1 MRPSENINPNQE
13 RSCVQDK
20 RFGGSGMSDG
30 SIVGGVSA
38 VCKCMVL
45 ALAALFVVNAC
56 GVVTNWGEMGLLY
69 SSPLELYHAL
79 TAVNGVV
86 GGME

>member
-1 MRPSENINPNQE
+1 
-13 RSCVQDK
+13 
-20 RFGGSGMSDG
+20 MSDG

-45 ALAALFVVNAC
+45 ALAVLFVVNAC

-69 SSPLELYHAL
+69 NSPLELYHAL

>member
-1 MRPSENINPNQE
+1 M
-13 RSCVQDK
+13 QDK

-45 ALAALFVVNAC
+45 ALAVLFVVNAC

>member
-1 MRPSENINPNQE
+1 
-13 RSCVQDK
+13 
-20 RFGGSGMSDG
+20 
-30 SIVGGVSA
+30 
-38 VCKCMVL
+38 MVL
-45 ALAALFVVNAC
+45 ALAVLFVVNAC

>member
-1 MRPSENINPNQE
+1 
-13 RSCVQDK
+13 
-20 RFGGSGMSDG
+20 MSDG

-69 SSPLELYHAL
+69 GDNEVRARIAESEELCYDEGNDWANPGCQSKIVRGPMKDES
-79 TAVNGVV
+79 TIR
-86 GGME
+86 